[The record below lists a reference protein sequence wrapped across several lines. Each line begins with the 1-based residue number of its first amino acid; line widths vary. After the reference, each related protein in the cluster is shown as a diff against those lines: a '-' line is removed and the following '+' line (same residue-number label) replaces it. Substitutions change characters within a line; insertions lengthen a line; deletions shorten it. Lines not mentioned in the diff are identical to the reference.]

1 MAERPPAPSS
11 TTARIWR
18 TVRDLHRRRV
28 LTARRV
34 GCGFV
39 LLLVLTLLGMVA
51 LSRAADTVASLFTDE
66 PDPVAGS
73 PFDTV
78 APTAPPSSGSPALD
92 RIVARD
98 RLIVAVQEVPGLVEL
113 APATGQD
120 TGFDVALLE
129 LVARDLGVD
138 PARTSYKP
146 LAGDS
151 RAAALQR
158 GEADVVAGGY
168 EVPPEGPV
176 AVAGPYLVLPQR
188 LAVPPGSTV
197 TGLDSLGGGQV
208 CAVEGS
214 AAAESLAG
222 RLGNALV
229 TRGSVGSCEEILST
243 RAVAVAADEASLA
256 GTDLTPVGPPLG
268 ETRYGFGLSPGDDV
282 LRDRVQSALRRAI
295 ENGTWARLYAEHL
308 GTPVP
313 EPPPM
318 GR

>member
-1 MAERPPAPSS
+1 MAERPPPS
-11 TTARIWR
+11 TAMRTWR
-18 TVRDLHRRRV
+18 NLRELHRRRV

-51 LSRAADTVASLFTDE
+51 LRHAANTVASLFTD
-66 PDPVAGS
+66 DPVAGS
-73 PFDTV
+73 PFDTA
-78 APTAPPSSGSPALD
+78 APSAPPSSGSPALD

-98 RLIVAVQEVPGLVEL
+98 RLIVAAQEAPGLVERT
-113 APATGQD
+113 PATGD
-120 TGFDVALLE
+120 VTGFDVALLE

-138 PARTSYKP
+138 PDRTSYKP
-146 LAGDS
+146 LTGDS

-168 EVPPEGPV
+168 EVPPEAPV
-176 AVAGPYLVLPQR
+176 TVAGPYLVLPQR

-197 TGLDSLGGGQV
+197 TGLDSLGDRQV

-214 AAAESLAG
+214 AAAESLAP
-222 RLGNALV
+222 RLGDALV
-229 TRGSVGSCEEILST
+229 TRGSVGSCMNILNT
-243 RAVAVAADEASLA
+243 RVVAVAADEAALA
-256 GTDLTPVGPPLG
+256 ESELTAVGRPQG
-268 ETRYGFGLSPGDDV
+268 ETRYGFGLPPGDDV
-282 LRDRVQSALRRAI
+282 LRDRVQSVLRRAV
-295 ENGTWARLYAEHL
+295 EDGTWARLYAQYL

-313 EPPPM
+313 APPPI